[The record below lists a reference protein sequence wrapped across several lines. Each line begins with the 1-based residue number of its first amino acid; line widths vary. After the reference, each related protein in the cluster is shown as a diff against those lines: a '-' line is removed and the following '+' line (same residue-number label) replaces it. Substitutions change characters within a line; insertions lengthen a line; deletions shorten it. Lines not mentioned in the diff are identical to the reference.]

1 MLLKSNLVPRAFCF
15 RGWMVREKDPGFGW
29 SVLQPD
35 WWFMADGHAMY
46 SSVINTLLPD
56 NNHLTDTNSDLAKD
70 VSSIRTI
77 SDEITALA
85 MKNLKL
91 SWAGDFESLKRVV
104 SHYIEF
110 DGRWT
115 SPGGEKKVC
124 SNQDT
129 SITWWKNKKFLLVEG
144 YQAKRII

>member
-1 MLLKSNLVPRAFCF
+1 
-15 RGWMVREKDPGFGW
+15 
-29 SVLQPD
+29 
-35 WWFMADGHAMY
+35 
-46 SSVINTLLPD
+46 
-56 NNHLTDTNSDLAKD
+56 
-70 VSSIRTI
+70 
-77 SDEITALA
+77 

-104 SHYIEF
+104 SDYIKF

-144 YQAKRII
+144 NQAKRIIKLFIVILTNNASFRPSISRVI